1 VLKSVDGIAFKDGE
15 GNIIVTNSRKP
26 IENLEKNTIP
36 GNVYVYEPLGDE
48 AIVNVDTGGNTMKV
62 ITSTIVKLEIKQKVY
77 LKQIIGKIYI
87 SSIDRQ
93 VYMF

>member
-1 VLKSVDGIAFKDGE
+1 
-15 GNIIVTNSRKP
+15 
-26 IENLEKNTIP
+26 
-36 GNVYVYEPLGDE
+36 
-48 AIVNVDTGGNTMKV
+48 MKV

-77 LKQIIGKIYI
+77 LKQIIGKICI

>member
-1 VLKSVDGIAFKDGE
+1 
-15 GNIIVTNSRKP
+15 
-26 IENLEKNTIP
+26 
-36 GNVYVYEPLGDE
+36 
-48 AIVNVDTGGNTMKV
+48 MKV
-62 ITSTIVKLEIKQKVY
+62 ITSTIVKLEVKQKVY